1 MAEIV
6 GVIGLGLMG
15 KPMARNLLKAKYRV
29 IVHSRSRGPVDELAA
44 DGAEAGSTPA
54 DVARQATVII
64 TIVPDTPDVRQV
76 LTGPQGVLTALRPG
90 SLVIDMSTI
99 SPVATRQLAA
109 AVAERGSRMLD
120 APVSGGE
127 IGAIN
132 GSLSIMVGG
141 DAGAFERARPVL
153 GAMGRPLYIGESG
166 AGQLCKTC
174 NQVVIAGA
182 LAGVVEAFAL
192 ATKAGVDVARVR
204 EALLGGF
211 AGSRVLDVHGER
223 ILTRNYVPGFKSRLY
238 MKDLRIAKEVADAN
252 GLAAPAT
259 AVVAELL
266 DALVRSGG
274 GDLDYAAIAK
284 VAFQRAGIIEDRES
298 SG

>member
-1 MAEIV
+1 M
-6 GVIGLGLMG
+6 
-15 KPMARNLLKAKYRV
+15 
-29 IVHSRSRGPVDELAA
+29 
-44 DGAEAGSTPA
+44 
-54 DVARQATVII
+54 
-64 TIVPDTPDVRQV
+64 
-76 LTGPQGVLTALRPG
+76 
-90 SLVIDMSTI
+90 
-99 SPVATRQLAA
+99 
-109 AVAERGSRMLD
+109 
-120 APVSGGE
+120 
-127 IGAIN
+127 
-132 GSLSIMVGG
+132 
-141 DAGAFERARPVL
+141 
-153 GAMGRPLYIGESG
+153 
-166 AGQLCKTC
+166 
-174 NQVVIAGA
+174 VIAGA

-284 VAFQRAGIIEDRES
+284 VAFQRAGIVDDRES